1 VRSIKLNTI
10 SAKLMLAAGLT
21 IGLLLLIAAAVLSQ
35 RVHATT
41 SDLSSD
47 YARAVG
53 EDAVG
58 GVAADL
64 NTIQAT
70 ASAMASAIGALH
82 EGGVR
87 DRAVVTQ
94 IARDNA
100 AASPLVMGSWF
111 FAAPDA
117 WDGRDAEFM
126 GQTETGSNAQ
136 GRLEPYWANADGE
149 LILEPP
155 ADELVFGEPFFRLSA
170 DTGKAAITE
179 PYTYAVNGK
188 DVLMTSITAPVFS
201 NGQIIGVAGLDIAL
215 DTFSSDLSAL
225 RPLGDGTVTLLSSNA
240 AWVAHPDASLL
251 MKPFSGA
258 GQAEVEGVLKGG
270 EPASLPGADIDG
282 VKTNRLILPVDLT
295 ASNAR
300 WAVVVDVPQA
310 TIAAPARELVIG
322 LLIGGLVLTS
332 LVLIGLWIA
341 ATRIVAHP
349 LGRLTR
355 NVARLREGQYDVAVD
370 GVAGKDEVGE
380 IARALDAFR
389 HDLAGG
395 LVARREQEELRL
407 QAETERRQNEQG
419 QQRAAAEQAVVVE
432 ALEGALSRL
441 SDGDLTARVE
451 ANFAPDYEKLKVD
464 FNAAMSKLQGAMQGV
479 VANTSAIT
487 SGAQEISQAAD
498 DLSRRTEQQ
507 AASLE
512 ETAAALDEITAT
524 VRKTAAGAQHAST
537 VVGQARSDAQQSGL
551 VVSDA
556 VGAMSEIEQ
565 SSKQIGQIIGVIDEI
580 AFQTNLLAL
589 NAGVE
594 AARAGDAGRGFAVV
608 ASEVRA
614 LAQRS
619 AEAAKEI
626 KTLISASTSQ
636 VAGGVEL
643 VGRTGEALQRI
654 VAQVSEIT
662 QIVDEIAASS
672 NEQATGLH
680 EVNTAVNQMDQ
691 VTQQN
696 AAMVEQSTAASHAL
710 AREAA
715 ELARLMAQFRTGA
728 AETGATGARAQQAR
742 LAQAMG
748 ERRRA

>member
-1 VRSIKLNTI
+1 MKLNTI
-10 SAKLMLAAGLT
+10 TAKLMLAAGLT
-21 IGLLLLIAAAVLSQ
+21 IGLLLLVAATVLSQ
-35 RVHATT
+35 RVHETT
-41 SDLSSD
+41 SGLSSD

-53 EDAVG
+53 EGAVG
-58 GVAADL
+58 RVGADL
-64 NTIQAT
+64 DTIQST
-70 ASAMASAIGALH
+70 ASTMARAIGALH

-87 DRAVVTQ
+87 DRAVVTE
-94 IARDNA
+94 IARTNA
-100 AASPLVMGSWF
+100 EASPLVMGSWF

-117 WDGRDAEFM
+117 WDGLDAEFVGM
-126 GQTETGSNAQ
+126 TETGSNAQ
-136 GRLEPYWANADGE
+136 GRLEPYWARVDGK
-149 LILEPP
+149 LLLEPP
-155 ADELVFGEPFFRLSA
+155 ADELVFSEPFFRLSA
-170 DTGKAAITE
+170 DSGKAAITE
-179 PYTYAVNGK
+179 PYIYPVNGK

-215 DTFSSDLSAL
+215 DTFSSELAGL
-225 RPLGDGTVTLLSSNA
+225 RPLGDGQVTLLSSA
-240 AWVAHPDASLL
+240 GAWVAHPDTALL
-251 MKPFSGA
+251 MKPYAGEGEEQLKSVLQDGA
-258 GQAEVEGVLKGG
+258 
-270 EPASLPGADIDG
+270 PATLAGLDLGG
-282 VKTNRLILPVDLT
+282 VKTNRLILPVDLP

-310 TIAAPARELVIG
+310 TIAAPARQLVMG
-322 LLIGGLVLTS
+322 LLIGGVVLTTLVLAGLS
-332 LVLIGLWIA
+332 LA
-341 ATRIVAHP
+341 ANRIVAKP

-355 NVARLREGQYDVAVD
+355 NVAQLRDGQYDTAVD
-370 GVAGKDEVGE
+370 GVSGKDEVGE

-395 LVARREQEELRL
+395 QTARREQEQMRA
-407 QAETERRQNEQG
+407 QAESERRRNEEG

-432 ALEGALSRL
+432 ALEAALSRL

-451 ANFAPDYEKLKVD
+451 AAFAPEYEKLKVD
-464 FNAAMSKLQGAMQGV
+464 FNAAMGKLQTAMSGV
-479 VANTSAIT
+479 VANTAAIT

-512 ETAAALDEITAT
+512 ETAAALDQITAT
-524 VRKTAAGAQHAST
+524 VRKTAAGAEHAST
-537 VVGQARSDAQQSGL
+537 VVSQARSDARESGL
-551 VVSDA
+551 IVGDA
-556 VGAMSEIEQ
+556 VGAMSEIER
-565 SSKQIGQIIGVIDEI
+565 SSNQIGQIIGVIDEI

-626 KTLISASTSQ
+626 KDLISASTAQ

-654 VAQVSEIT
+654 VAQVAEIT

-672 NEQATGLH
+672 KEQATGLH

-715 ELARLMAQFRTGA
+715 DLARLMGQFRTGGPEA
-728 AETGATGARAQQAR
+728 GVSGARAQQAR
-742 LAQAMG
+742 LAQALG

>member
-1 VRSIKLNTI
+1 MKLNTI
-10 SAKLMLAAGLT
+10 TAKLMLAAGLT
-21 IGLLLLIAAAVLSQ
+21 IGLLLLVAATVLSQ
-35 RVHATT
+35 RVHETT
-41 SDLSSD
+41 SGLSSD

-53 EDAVG
+53 EGAVG
-58 GVAADL
+58 RVGADL
-64 NTIQAT
+64 DTIQST
-70 ASAMASAIGALH
+70 ASTMARAIGALH

-87 DRAVVTQ
+87 DRAVVTE
-94 IARDNA
+94 IARTNA
-100 AASPLVMGSWF
+100 EASPLVMGSWF

-117 WDGRDAEFM
+117 WDGLDAEFVGM
-126 GQTETGSNAQ
+126 TETGSNAQ
-136 GRLEPYWANADGE
+136 GRLEPYWARVDGK
-149 LILEPP
+149 LLLEPP
-155 ADELVFGEPFFRLSA
+155 ADELVFSEPFFRLSA
-170 DTGKAAITE
+170 DSGKAAITE
-179 PYTYAVNGK
+179 PYIYPVNGK

-201 NGQIIGVAGLDIAL
+201 NGQIIGVAGLDISL
-215 DTFSSDLSAL
+215 DTFSSELAGLS
-225 RPLGDGTVTLLSSNA
+225 PLGDGQVTLLSSA
-240 AWVAHPDASLL
+240 GAWVAHPDTALL
-251 MKPFSGA
+251 MKPYAGEGEEQLKSVLQDGA
-258 GQAEVEGVLKGG
+258 
-270 EPASLPGADIDG
+270 PATLAGLDLGG
-282 VKTNRLILPVDLT
+282 VKTNRLILPVDLP

-310 TIAAPARELVIG
+310 TIAAPARQLVMG
-322 LLIGGLVLTS
+322 LLIGGVVLTALVLAGLS
-332 LVLIGLWIA
+332 LA
-341 ATRIVAHP
+341 ANRIVAKP

-355 NVARLREGQYDVAVD
+355 NVAQLRDGQYDTAVD
-370 GVAGKDEVGE
+370 GVSGKDEVGE

-395 LVARREQEELRL
+395 QTARREQEQMRA
-407 QAETERRQNEQG
+407 QAESERRRNEEG

-432 ALEGALSRL
+432 ALEAALSRL

-451 ANFAPDYEKLKVD
+451 AAFAPEYEKLKVD
-464 FNAAMSKLQGAMQGV
+464 FNAAMGKLQTAMSGV
-479 VANTSAIT
+479 VANTAAIT

-512 ETAAALDEITAT
+512 ETAAALDQITAT
-524 VRKTAAGAQHAST
+524 VRKTAAGAEHAST
-537 VVGQARSDAQQSGL
+537 VVSQARSDARESGL
-551 VVSDA
+551 IVGDA
-556 VGAMSEIEQ
+556 VGAMSEIER
-565 SSKQIGQIIGVIDEI
+565 SSNQIGQIIGVIDEI

-626 KTLISASTSQ
+626 KDLISASTAQ

-654 VAQVSEIT
+654 VTQVAEIT

-672 NEQATGLH
+672 KEQATGLH

-715 ELARLMAQFRTGA
+715 DLARLMGQFRTGGPEA
-728 AETGATGARAQQAR
+728 GVSGARAQQAR
-742 LAQAMG
+742 LAQALG

>member
-1 VRSIKLNTI
+1 MKLNTI

-21 IGLLLLIAAAVLSQ
+21 IGLLLLIAAVILSQ
-35 RVHATT
+35 RVHSTT
-41 SDLSSD
+41 SGLSSD
-47 YARAVG
+47 YAEAVG
-53 EDAVG
+53 KGAAEA
-58 GVAADL
+58 VAADL
-64 NTIQAT
+64 DTLQST
-70 ASAMASAIGALH
+70 ASAMASAIGVLH
-82 EGGVR
+82 ERGVR

-94 IARDNA
+94 IARENA
-100 AASPLVMGSWF
+100 SASPLVMGSWF

-117 WDGRDAEFM
+117 WDGRDVEFA
-126 GQTETGSNAQ
+126 GLTETGSNAQ
-136 GRLEPYWANADGE
+136 GRLEPYWARVEGN
-149 LILEPP
+149 LVLEPP

-170 DTGKAAITE
+170 DSGKPAITE
-179 PYTYAVNGK
+179 PYIYPVNGK

-201 NGQIIGVAGLDIAL
+201 DGKIIGVAGLDIAL
-215 DTFSSDLSAL
+215 DTFSSELAEL
-225 RPLGDGTVTLLSSNA
+225 RPLGDGRVTLLSA
-240 AWVAHPDASLL
+240 AGAWVAHPDVGLL
-251 MKPFSGA
+251 MKPYEGEDLAQLKSVLADGE
-258 GQAEVEGVLKGG
+258 QAL
-270 EPASLPGADIDG
+270 LPGLAVGG
-282 VKTNRLILPVDLT
+282 VKTNRLILPVDLPT
-295 ASNAR
+295 SNAR
-300 WAVVVDVPQA
+300 WAVMVDVPQA
-310 TIAAPARELVIG
+310 TIAAPARQLVVG
-322 LLIGGLVLTS
+322 LLIGGLVLTA
-332 LVLIGLWIA
+332 LVLVGLSLA
-341 ATRIVAHP
+341 ASRIVAKP

-355 NVARLREGQYDVAVD
+355 NVAQLRDGQYDIAVD
-370 GVAGKDEVGE
+370 GVSGKDEVGE

-395 LVARREQEELRL
+395 NTARREQEQLRA
-407 QAETERRQNEQG
+407 QAEADRLRNEQG

-432 ALEGALSRL
+432 ALESALSRL

-451 ANFAPDYEKLKVD
+451 AAFAPEYEKLKVD
-464 FNAAMSKLQGAMQGV
+464 FNAAMTKLQSAMQGV

-537 VVGQARSDAQQSGL
+537 VVSQARSDARESGL
-551 VVSDA
+551 IVGDA
-556 VGAMSEIEQ
+556 VGAMSEIER
-565 SSKQIGQIIGVIDEI
+565 SSSQIGQIIGVIDEI

-626 KTLISASTSQ
+626 KSLISASTEQ

-654 VAQVSEIT
+654 VAQVGEIT

-672 NEQATGLH
+672 KEQATGLH

-715 ELARLMAQFRTGA
+715 DLARLMAQFRTGGPDTA
-728 AETGATGARAQQAR
+728 ISGARAQQAR

>member
-1 VRSIKLNTI
+1 MKLNTI
-10 SAKLMLAAGLT
+10 TAKLMLAAGLT
-21 IGLLLLIAAAVLSQ
+21 IGLLLLVAATVLSQ
-35 RVHATT
+35 RVHETT
-41 SDLSSD
+41 SGLSSD

-53 EDAVG
+53 EGAVG
-58 GVAADL
+58 RVGADL
-64 NTIQAT
+64 DTIQST
-70 ASAMASAIGALH
+70 ASAMARAIGALH

-87 DRAVVTQ
+87 DRAVVTE
-94 IARDNA
+94 IARTNA
-100 AASPLVMGSWF
+100 EASPLVMGSWF

-117 WDGRDAEFM
+117 WDGLDAEFVGM
-126 GQTETGSNAQ
+126 TETGSNAQ
-136 GRLEPYWANADGE
+136 GRLEPYWARVDGK
-149 LILEPP
+149 LLLEPP
-155 ADELVFGEPFFRLSA
+155 ADELVFSEPFFRLSA
-170 DTGKAAITE
+170 DSGKAAITE
-179 PYTYAVNGK
+179 PYIYPVNGK

-201 NGQIIGVAGLDIAL
+201 NGQIIGVAGLDISL
-215 DTFSSDLSAL
+215 DTFSSELAGL
-225 RPLGDGTVTLLSSNA
+225 RPLGDGQVTLLSSGG
-240 AWVAHPDASLL
+240 AWVAHPDTALL
-251 MKPFSGA
+251 MKPYAGEGEEQLKSVLQDGA
-258 GQAEVEGVLKGG
+258 
-270 EPASLPGADIDG
+270 PATLAGLDLGG
-282 VKTNRLILPVDLT
+282 VKTNRLILPVDLP

-310 TIAAPARELVIG
+310 TIAAPARQLVMG
-322 LLIGGLVLTS
+322 LLIGGVVLTTLVLAGLS
-332 LVLIGLWIA
+332 LA
-341 ATRIVAHP
+341 ANRIVAKP

-355 NVARLREGQYDVAVD
+355 NVAQLRDGQYDTAVD
-370 GVAGKDEVGE
+370 GVSGKDEVGE

-395 LVARREQEELRL
+395 LTARREQEQMRA
-407 QAETERRQNEQG
+407 QAESERRRNEEG

-432 ALEGALSRL
+432 ALESALSRL

-451 ANFAPDYEKLKVD
+451 AAFAPEYEKLKVD
-464 FNAAMSKLQGAMQGV
+464 FNAAMGKLQTAMSGV
-479 VANTSAIT
+479 VANTAAIT

-512 ETAAALDEITAT
+512 ETAAALDQITAT
-524 VRKTAAGAQHAST
+524 VRKTAAGAEHAST
-537 VVGQARSDAQQSGL
+537 VVSQARSDARESGL
-551 VVSDA
+551 IVGDA
-556 VGAMSEIEQ
+556 VGAMSEIER
-565 SSKQIGQIIGVIDEI
+565 SSNQIGQIIGVIDEI

-626 KTLISASTSQ
+626 KDLISASTAQ

-654 VAQVSEIT
+654 VAQVAEIT

-672 NEQATGLH
+672 KEQATGLH

-715 ELARLMAQFRTGA
+715 DLARLMGQFRTGGPEA
-728 AETGATGARAQQAR
+728 GVSGARAQQAR
-742 LAQAMG
+742 LAQALG